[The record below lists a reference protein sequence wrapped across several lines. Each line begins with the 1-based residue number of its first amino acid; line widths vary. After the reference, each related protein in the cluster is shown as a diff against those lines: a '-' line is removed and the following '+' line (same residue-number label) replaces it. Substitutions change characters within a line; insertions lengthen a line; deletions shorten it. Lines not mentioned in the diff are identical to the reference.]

1 MNTNQLRIH
10 LELDYRTVKHHL
22 EVLEDN
28 ELIYS
33 MGSGYGSMF
42 FLTPRMEEHMEEFN
56 EIWGDIRK
64 KLDLKEDEQ

>member
-10 LELDYRTVKHHL
+10 LCLDYRTVKHHL

-42 FLTPRMEEHMEEFN
+42 FLSGKMEENMDDFE
-56 EIWGDIRK
+56 EIWGSINGRI
-64 KLDLKEDEQ
+64 KEEDKN

>member
-1 MNTNQLRIH
+1 MNTNQLR
-10 LELDYRTVKHHL
+10 LTLNLDYRTVKHHL

-42 FLTPRMEEHMEEFN
+42 FLTPRFEDHMDEFD
-56 EIWGDIRK
+56 EIWASIRDK
-64 KLDLKEDEQ
+64 IDEEDDD

>member
-10 LELDYRTVKHHL
+10 LGLDYRTVKHHL

-33 MGSGYGSMF
+33 MGHGYGSMF
-42 FLTPRMEEHMEEFN
+42 FLTPRIEDNIEDFE
-56 EIWGDIRK
+56 EIWSSISI
-64 KLDLKEDEQ
+64 KLEEEDN